1 MNSWLGL
8 RASLVCCL
16 TAGLLAQQSA
26 DAGDPD
32 ERVVGKRGKAIVALV
47 RGMEAH
53 GFCGAV
59 LAARDGEIAA
69 SLGVGLA
76 DPATK
81 RRNTGRTLFEIASS
95 TKQFTAAA
103 ILLLQ
108 QDGKLSLDDPIG
120 KHLPGVPKHA
130 QSVTVRHLLQHTS
143 GFPPERTA
151 GGQDD
156 LAKSVKAF
164 LREPPSHPPGERFG
178 YWNPGYALLAGIV
191 ERASGQNYV
200 AFCQRRLFAPAGMA
214 TSTFT
219 GERAPA
225 GAVLATGTERAK
237 SRTAL
242 EHPYRSYGFQYRG
255 MGGAVCNV
263 YDLWRWD
270 RALVGDKVLSKA
282 SKELLFRSGLE
293 DYALGWKVTT
303 EPGRGVRQEHGGDVD
318 GFHTAMRR
326 YPDRGAF
333 VVVLTNG
340 NGAMRNEVA
349 DAVTALLFDEPSPIV
364 PAELA
369 GRLVGA
375 WKNDRGD
382 VLRVQANGPL
392 LQAGVEWVAGQR
404 TQGSLVGSDLATL
417 AFFEG
422 GTGQR
427 YPITSAQEGDSLVS
441 LRFEGMTFR
450 R

>member
-1 MNSWLGL
+1 MMRWLCS

-32 ERVVGKRGKAIVALV
+32 ERVVGKRGKAIAALV
-47 RGMEAH
+47 REMEAH

-69 SLGVGLA
+69 ALGVGLA

-81 RRNTGRTLFEIASS
+81 RRNTGKTLFEIASS

-103 ILLLQ
+103 ILVLQ

-130 QSVTVRHLLQHTS
+130 ESVTVRHLLQHTS

-164 LREPPSHPPGERFG
+164 LREPPSHPPGKRFG

-191 ERASGQNYV
+191 ERTSGQNYV

-219 GERAPA
+219 GERAPT
-225 GAVLATGTERAK
+225 GVVLATGSERAK
-237 SRTAL
+237 PRTAL

-270 RALVGDKVLSKA
+270 RALAGEKVLSKA
-282 SKELLFRSGLE
+282 SKEMLFRPGLE
-293 DYALGWKVTT
+293 DYALGWVVTK
-303 EPGRGVRQEHGGDVD
+303 EPRRGVRQEHGGDVD

-326 YPDRGAF
+326 YPDHDLF

-349 DAVTALLFDEPSPIV
+349 DAVTAMLFDEPSPIL
-364 PAELA
+364 PAALA

-382 VLRVQANGPL
+382 VLRVQATGPL
-392 LQAGVEWVAGQR
+392 LLAQIEWAAGMR
-404 TQGSLVGSDLATL
+404 TSLRLAGSDPGTL
-417 AFFEG
+417 AVFDLAAGAHYPVAVAEEG
-422 GTGQR
+422 E
-427 YPITSAQEGDSLVS
+427 AVVS
-441 LRFEGMTFR
+441 LQFEGMTFR

>member
-1 MNSWLGL
+1 MTTWLGV
-8 RASLVCCL
+8 RASLLCFV
-16 TAGLLAQQSA
+16 ASGLLAQQST
-26 DAGDPD
+26 DPD
-32 ERVVGKRGKAIVALV
+32 ERIVGERGAAIAALV

-59 LAARDGEIAA
+59 LAARDGEIVAA
-69 SLGVGLA
+69 LGVGLA

-81 RRNTGRTLFEIASS
+81 RRNTARTLFEIASA

-103 ILLLQ
+103 ILVLQ
-108 QDGKLSLDDPIG
+108 QDGKLTLDDPIG
-120 KHLPGVPKHA
+120 KHLPAVPKHA
-130 QSVTVRHLLQHTS
+130 QAVTVRHLLQHTS

-156 LAKSVKAF
+156 LAKSVRAF
-164 LREPPSHPPGERFG
+164 LGEPPSHPPGERFG

-191 ERASGQNYV
+191 ERASGQSYV
-200 AFCQRRLFAPAGMA
+200 AFCQRRLFVPAGMSA
-214 TSTFT
+214 ATFT

-225 GAVLATGTERAK
+225 GVPVATGAEGPV
-237 SRTAL
+237 SRPAL
-242 EHPYRSYGFQYRG
+242 GHPYGSYGFQYRG

-270 RALVGDKVLSKA
+270 RALAADKVLTTA
-282 SKELLFRSGLE
+282 SKELLFRPGLE
-293 DYALGWKVTT
+293 QYALGWRVT
-303 EPGRGVRQEHGGDVD
+303 EVPGRGVLQEHGGDVA

-326 YPDRGAF
+326 HPDRGVF

-340 NGAMRNEVA
+340 SGALRHEVA
-349 DAVTALLFDEPSPIV
+349 DAVTAMLFDEPSPIV

-375 WKNDRGD
+375 WRSERGD

-392 LQAGVEWVAGQR
+392 LEANLEWVAGQR
-404 TQGSLVGSDLATL
+404 TRGSLVGSDLATL
-417 AFFEG
+417 AWFEA

-427 YPITSAQEGDSLVS
+427 YPVTCGQEGGSFVS
-441 LRFEGMTFR
+441 LGFEGMTFR